1 MVEGAAPGRAARFRS
16 YETKTISILGK
27 ADIDMMHEFAPLGQ
41 TSPSEKKLAIYIR
54 TRPKKTLTYSI

>member
-54 TRPKKTLTYSI
+54 TRPK